1 MAKVTSKLQVT
12 IPKAIATR
20 HGIEPG
26 DDVEWADAGDA
37 IRLEPVEKRSLRRV
51 TVEDRLKWFDDAT
64 ERQRLRESAAPIAAA
79 PLEADR
85 GWTRE
90 ELYSRGSPG

>member
-20 HGIEPG
+20 HSIEPG
-26 DDVEWADAGDA
+26 DEVEWSDAGDA
-37 IRLEPVEKRSLRRV
+37 IRLEPVEKRSLGRA
-51 TVEDRLKWFDDAT
+51 TLADRLKWFDDAT
-64 ERQRLRESAAPIAAA
+64 DRQRGRESTTPVTVASSGA
-79 PLEADR
+79 ER

-90 ELYSRGSPG
+90 ELYSRGGPG

>member
-12 IPKAIATR
+12 IPKAIANR

-37 IRLEPVEKRSLRRV
+37 IRLEPIEKRTLRRV
-51 TVEDRLKWFDDAT
+51 SVEDRLKWFDDAT
-64 ERQRLRESAAPIAAA
+64 DRQKLRDSKAPVRVASPGA
-79 PLEADR
+79 ER

-90 ELYSRGSPG
+90 ELYSDGGSG